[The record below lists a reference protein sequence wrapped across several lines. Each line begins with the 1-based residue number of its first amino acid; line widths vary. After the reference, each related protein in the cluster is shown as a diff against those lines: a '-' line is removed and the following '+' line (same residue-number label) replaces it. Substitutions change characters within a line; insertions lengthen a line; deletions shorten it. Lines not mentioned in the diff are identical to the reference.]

1 MINEGKFKDRRRLY
15 PGQAQAYFGRY
26 LESAFS
32 YVFDVGSR
40 DLLSVLGAF
49 TLGVDP
55 RTATPWLALESDG
68 GSPREERRR
77 FAGGRAAE
85 DCLVGR

>member
-1 MINEGKFKDRRRLY
+1 MHEDGCMINEGKFKDRRRLY

-32 YVFDVGSR
+32 YVLTSEAEICCQFLGLSR
-40 DLLSVLGAF
+40 SR
-49 TLGVDP
+49 VDP

-68 GSPREERRR
+68 GSLGVEQQRT
-77 FAGGRAAE
+77 A
-85 DCLVGR
+85 

>member
-15 PGQAQAYFGRY
+15 PSQAQAYFGRY

-49 TLGVDP
+49 TL
-55 RTATPWLALESDG
+55 ESG
-68 GSPREERRR
+68 P
-77 FAGGRAAE
+77 
-85 DCLVGR
+85 